1 MDNPNVT
8 NLAAALIN
16 DKRYSELKTA
26 IYEELVNKDHATV
39 VAVFRALQDYA
50 TDAEQNT
57 FNSVE
62 TSMKSSVRSNNKKP
76 DIDPDLDETLSEEEI
91 SLRK

>member
-26 IYEELVNKDHATV
+26 VYEDLVNKDHATV
-39 VAVFRALQDYA
+39 VAVFRALQEYA
-50 TDAEQNT
+50 TDAEQNS
-57 FNSVE
+57 FNSVD
-62 TSMKSSVRSNNKKP
+62 SQLKSAVIVKQPSIE
-76 DIDPDLDETLSEEEI
+76 IDPDLDDSLLPDEI

>member
-62 TSMKSSVRSNNKKP
+62 ISMKSSVRSNNKKP

>member
-1 MDNPNVT
+1 MDNPNVV

-26 IYEELVNKDHATV
+26 IYEDLVTKDHSTV

-50 TDAEQNT
+50 TNAEQNT

-62 TSMKSSVRSNNKKP
+62 NALKSTVAISRNQS
-76 DIDPDLDETLSEEEI
+76 DYDPDLDESLTDDEI

>member
-1 MDNPNVT
+1 MDNPNVV

-26 IYEELVNKDHATV
+26 IYEDLVTKDHSTV

-50 TDAEQNT
+50 TNAEQNT

-62 TSMKSSVRSNNKKP
+62 NSLKSTVAISRNQS
-76 DIDPDLDETLSEEEI
+76 DYDPDLDESLTDDEI

>member
-8 NLAAALIN
+8 NLSAAIIN

-26 IYEELVNKDHATV
+26 VYEQLVNKDYSTV
-39 VAVFRALQDYA
+39 VAVFRLLQDFA
-50 TDAEQNT
+50 IDAGQNT
-57 FNSVE
+57 FNNVE
-62 TSMKSSVRSNNKKP
+62 TSLKQSLVPTKHQP
-76 DIDPDLDETLSEEEI
+76 DYDPDLDDSLSDEEI